1 MGDCKAASYSKYFK
15 RHAMKNDLRDLP
27 VLVVDCQTTGN
38 HPRNSHILEIGWMST
53 QAGGPVDRPL
63 EIKKIVML
71 HLPSGQKIPKAVR
84 KLTGIEQISMDAAV
98 APEAAWQQLIADA
111 CLVAGDRG
119 EAGCPAVIHFARF
132 ETAFLEALHREHGG
146 VSPFP
151 LDIVCT
157 HQIAARLLPDL
168 PRKGLRAVAGYF
180 GYSVPMA
187 KRCGDHLEAT
197 AVIWRRL
204 VPLMEQDAG
213 ITTWDQLRQWLARY
227 KKPLRQGTRT
237 YPMPRS
243 ARLNL
248 PDAPGIYRF
257 LRSNGDVLY
266 IGKARCLRRRVNSYF
281 QGRRRHSEK
290 NLEMLS
296 QAAGLQF
303 VRTHSAVEAAY
314 LESMEIKAGKPPY
327 NDALAAGRR
336 TLLFFSP
343 DFSACAEQPDALC
356 RLGPVPSEAL
366 FSTLSMLGQWLE
378 GRPEDSPEHVV
389 PQLLGMPAEY
399 GPDEDCLMAGLK
411 MFKSRFDHCLR
422 RQGVWRAL
430 VSIGRLAWKERM
442 DERMSPDVSDEVSDD
457 NSGDMVSEEGTGFT
471 WSPEAVVRVV
481 VSRLRGG
488 AHLLRRARWLTMLTE
503 SSMAWRDSEAP
514 SERRQV
520 LVFRH
525 GRLIERIRVKKTEDP
540 PVPPEHALALDR
552 RKVYLDLAVY
562 DGLRVLT
569 TELRRLVA
577 ENRRPVVRLNPRIVL
592 GPDQLRVLL
601 KWI

>member
-1 MGDCKAASYSKYFK
+1 
-15 RHAMKNDLRDLP
+15 MKNFLRDLP

-38 HPRNSHILEIGWMST
+38 HPRNSHVLEIGWMST
-53 QAGGPVDRPL
+53 RAGGPVGRAF
-63 EIKKIVML
+63 EMKKILML
-71 HLPSGQKIPKAVR
+71 HLPSGQEIPKAVR
-84 KLTGIEQISMDAAV
+84 KLTGIERIPMDAAV
-98 APEAAWQQLIADA
+98 APEAAWQQLAADA
-111 CLVAGDRG
+111 RLVAGDRI

-132 ETAFLEALHREHGG
+132 ETVFLEALHREHGG
-146 VSPFP
+146 GACFP
-151 LDIVCT
+151 LNIVCT

-187 KRCGDHLEAT
+187 KRCGAHLEAT
-197 AVIWRRL
+197 AAIWRCL
-204 VPLMEQDAG
+204 VPLMEQEAG
-213 ITTWDQLRQWLARY
+213 ITTWDQLRQWLARQ
-227 KKPLRQGTRT
+227 KKPLRQVART

-266 IGKARCLRRRVNSYF
+266 IGKARSLRRRVNSYF

-296 QAAGLQF
+296 QAAGLDY

-314 LESMEIKAGKPPY
+314 LESMEIKTGKPPY

-336 TLLFFSP
+336 RLLFFSP
-343 DFSACAEQPDALC
+343 DFGACAEQPDALY
-356 RLGPVPSEAL
+356 RLGPVPSGEL
-366 FSTLSMLGQWLE
+366 FSTFRMLGQWLE
-378 GRPEDSPEHVV
+378 GRLEDSPEHLA
-389 PQLLGMPAEY
+389 PQLLGMSVDYSPA
-399 GPDEDCLMAGLK
+399 GDCLTAGLE
-411 MFKSRFDHCLR
+411 MFRSRFDHFLR
-422 RQGVWRAL
+422 RQGVWRGL

-442 DERMSPDVSDEVSDD
+442 DERMLPDDPEEASDD
-457 NSGDMVSEEGTGFT
+457 NSGGRVSDEDSGFV
-471 WSPEAVVRVV
+471 WSPEAVARVV
-481 VSRLRGG
+481 ASRLRNG

-503 SSMAWRDSEAP
+503 SSVAWRDSEAP
-514 SERRQV
+514 SEKRQV
-520 LVFRH
+520 LMFRH
-525 GRLIERIRVKKTEDP
+525 GRLIERLYVKKTGDP
-540 PVPPEHALALDR
+540 PVPPEHALPLDR
-552 RKVYLDLAVY
+552 RKVHLDLAVY